1 MNKHA
6 PYGTY
11 IYHLHKLLTHLCH
24 MLRCLKT

>member
-1 MNKHA
+1 MVH
-6 PYGTY
+6 